1 MIHIGLSGN
10 RYSGKDTISKLF
22 QQIGIPVFNADVVL
36 RFILSHN
43 YEIQND
49 IIQSIG
55 YKHFNSAGKLSPLT
69 ITDEKT
75 FNRVIDL
82 VEKDLFDHY
91 YKFSQKTGSVYA
103 IFHSSILFERGWQ
116 KKFDYNINVFAP
128 FKDRLERCKR
138 SNNDKNKLIKSEN
151 KDFKRIIQSHDM
163 VKLSSTEMKDLD
175 KNSLADWIIHNYE
188 SVSIVMGSP
197 VDQVSQIDQQ
207 IIDQYLKL
215 EKKSTHKNLAL

>member
-22 QQIGIPVFNADVVL
+22 SQISVPVFNADVVL
-36 RFILSHN
+36 RFILSYN
-43 YEIQND
+43 YELQND
-49 IIQSIG
+49 IVQSIG
-55 YKHFNSAGKLSPLT
+55 YQHFNSSGKLSPLS
-69 ITDEKT
+69 IKDEKT
-75 FNRVIDL
+75 FNKVIDL

-91 YKFSQKTGSVYA
+91 YKFSEKTGSVYT
-103 IFHSSILFERGWQ
+103 IFHSSILFERKWQ

-128 FKDRLERCKR
+128 LKDRLEKCKR
-138 SNNDKNKLIKSEN
+138 STGITQINIHELA
-151 KDFKRIIQSHDM
+151 
-163 VKLSSTEMKDLD
+163 SSEMKDLE
-175 KNSLADWIIHNYE
+175 KNSLADWVIHNYE

-215 EKKSTHKNLAL
+215 EKSSTHKNLAL

>member
-22 QQIGIPVFNADVVL
+22 SQISVPVFNADVVL
-36 RFILSHN
+36 RFILSYN
-43 YEIQND
+43 YELQND
-49 IIQSIG
+49 IVQSIG
-55 YKHFNSAGKLSPLT
+55 YQHFNSSGKLSPLS
-69 ITDEKT
+69 IKDEKT
-75 FNRVIDL
+75 FNKVIDL

-91 YKFSQKTGSVYA
+91 YKFSEKTGSVYT
-103 IFHSSILFERGWQ
+103 IFHSSILFERKWQ

-128 FKDRLERCKR
+128 LKDRLERCKR
-138 SNNDKNKLIKSEN
+138 SAGITPSNIHKLA
-151 KDFKRIIQSHDM
+151 
-163 VKLSSTEMKDLD
+163 SSEMKDLE
-175 KNSLADWIIHNYE
+175 KNSLADWVIHNYE

-215 EKKSTHKNLAL
+215 EKSSTHKNLAL

>member
-1 MIHIGLSGN
+1 MFHIGLSGN

-22 QQIGIPVFNADVVL
+22 SQISVPVFNADVVL
-36 RFILSHN
+36 RFILSYN
-43 YEIQND
+43 YELQND
-49 IIQSIG
+49 IVQSIG
-55 YKHFNSAGKLSPLT
+55 YQHFNSSGKLSPLS
-69 ITDEKT
+69 IKDEKT

-91 YKFSQKTGSVYA
+91 YKFSEKRGSVYT
-103 IFHSSILFERGWQ
+103 IFHSSILFERGWE

-128 FKDRLERCKR
+128 LKDRLERCKR
-138 SNNDKNKLIKSEN
+138 STGITPSNI
-151 KDFKRIIQSHDM
+151 H
-163 VKLSSTEMKDLD
+163 KLSASEMKDLD
-175 KNSLADWIIHNYE
+175 KNSLADWIIHNYG

-215 EKKSTHKNLAL
+215 EKSSTHKNLAL